1 MKYLVKST
9 GLNNNLILNEETEQK
24 LISLISKQKELEEK
38 MKEIKDNLLQELISN
53 DIKSIKTDNL
63 TITVKESYDRETFDT
78 KRLKQED
85 ENLYNKYVKFSKVKE
100 SIVIKCNDTK

>member
-1 MKYLVKST
+1 MKYLVKNT
-9 GLNNNLILNEETEQK
+9 GLNNNLILNEKTEQK

-38 MKEIKDNLLQELISN
+38 MKEIKDNLLQELINN

-63 TITVKESYDRETFDT
+63 TITVKEGYDRETFDT

-85 ENLYNKYVKFSKVKE
+85 ENLYNKYVKFTKVKE

>member
-9 GLNNNLILNEETEQK
+9 GLNNNLILNEDTEQK